1 MPNSMPQPSPISTT
15 LAFSSRVVWFCSVA
29 LILSISALVMTV
41 AVVGFPGLGWAMS
54 ATGITT
60 AAVSKTFSAVFFIVL
75 LLNISS
81 SLRRRGRDFEL
92 LEYSTP
98 GAATQRSL
106 GGRPRAVNPST
117 GRPGLAWPADMI
129 ADCDPDHLDSRQCG
143 RPVSLNRPL
152 AF

>member
-1 MPNSMPQPSPISTT
+1 MPTSMLKQSRISTT

-54 ATGITT
+54 ATGIAT
-60 AAVSKTFSAVFFIVL
+60 AAASKTFSAVFFIVL

-81 SLRRRGRDFEL
+81 SLTRRGQDFAL

-98 GAATQRSL
+98 GAATS
-106 GGRPRAVNPST
+106 GA
-117 GRPGLAWPADMI
+117 
-129 ADCDPDHLDSRQCG
+129 
-143 RPVSLNRPL
+143 
-152 AF
+152 